1 MKIYLA
7 GPIIGEKNYKEN
19 FAKAQSVLEEQGHTV
34 INPAFLP
41 EGLGDYNT
49 YMSICFPMID
59 VADAVVLL
67 DGWEYSS
74 GACRE
79 WGYAFAKDKILVS
92 YDSVKDV
99 KTK

>member
-7 GPIIGEKNYKEN
+7 GPITGVENYKEN
-19 FAKAQSVLEEQGHTV
+19 FTKVQSSLEKQGHTV

-41 EGLGDYNT
+41 EGLGDCNT

-67 DGWEYSS
+67 DGWEDSR

-79 WGYAFAKDKILVS
+79 WGYAFARDKILIPFGAFKE
-92 YDSVKDV
+92 VKDQ
-99 KTK
+99 

>member
-7 GPIIGEKNYKEN
+7 GPITGVENYKET
-19 FAKAQSVLEEQGHTV
+19 FAEAQSALEKQGHTV

-41 EGLGDYNT
+41 DGLGDCDI

-59 VADAVVLL
+59 AADAVVLL
-67 DGWEYSS
+67 DGWKDSR

-79 WGYAFAKDKILVS
+79 WGYAVARDKMIVS
-92 YDSVKDV
+92 YNSVKE
-99 KTK
+99 